1 MNQALEWHLNGNA
14 TRLNVLSTGGEEKI
28 QGYTSQLAGWAG
40 RMMAGAFGT
49 ETVVPLTMTPSMFA
63 VRLPIPSEWPTD
75 AQQRCAGVIAGGL
88 IEKYSMQVISFSVHQ
103 KSGNVTHW
111 IRVSSQIY
119 LEQQD
124 FLALTHAVL
133 TLRQS
138 CKSRVG
144 GLGSVVV

>member
-1 MNQALEWHLNGNA
+1 MA

-40 RMMAGAFGT
+40 RMMAHAFGT
-49 ETVVPLTMTPSMFA
+49 ETVVPFTMTPSMFA
-63 VRLPIPSEWPTD
+63 VCLPIPADWPTD

-88 IEKYSMQVISFSVHQ
+88 IEKYSMQVISFPVHQ
-103 KSGNVTHW
+103 NSGNVTHW

-133 TLRQS
+133 ALRQS

-144 GLGSVVV
+144 ERFGSEVVV